1 MPAVVEIRSGAA
13 RRQRS
18 NTAPVGAAGARRGAG
33 QSEGALVFTGPS
45 WSYSSSRRSSGLW
58 RSECRVPVATPASV
72 STRCRTWSTHCFTG
86 QACVETSPHADCRAL
101 WNRRCPRP
109 LVFVQ
114 PALAF
119 VPHLSVCGGCR
130 SATTPSFLSIQC
142 HGLQISPWETL
153 PQIPNHSP
161 TQELA
166 PLEHAPLPVNYC
178 ELLCR
183 TRHFDYAAIVAAWS
197 LYLAFAAQP
206 AANMG

>member
-1 MPAVVEIRSGAA
+1 VPAVVKSARVLHGDKGPIRLPWAPQELAA
-13 RRQRS
+13 AQ
-18 NTAPVGAAGARRGAG
+18 ARARGHW
-33 QSEGALVFTGPS
+33 SFTGPS

-130 SATTPSFLSIQC
+130 SATTRFIFVDPVPRASVAV
-142 HGLQISPWETL
+142 GDPAAD
-153 PQIPNHSP
+153 
-161 TQELA
+161 TQ
-166 PLEHAPLPVNYC
+166 PLPYAGT
-178 ELLCR
+178 R
-183 TRHFDYAAIVAAWS
+183 TS
-197 LYLAFAAQP
+197 
-206 AANMG
+206 

>member
-1 MPAVVEIRSGAA
+1 VPAVVESARVLHGDKGPIRLPWAPQELAA
-13 RRQRS
+13 AQ
-18 NTAPVGAAGARRGAG
+18 ARAR
-33 QSEGALVFTGPS
+33 GALVVYRTIVELLVVP
-45 WSYSSSRRSSGLW
+45 RRSSGLW

-130 SATTPSFLSIQC
+130 SATTRFIFVDPVPRASVAV
-142 HGLQISPWETL
+142 GDPAAD
-153 PQIPNHSP
+153 
-161 TQELA
+161 TQ
-166 PLEHAPLPVNYC
+166 PLPYAGT
-178 ELLCR
+178 R
-183 TRHFDYAAIVAAWS
+183 TS
-197 LYLAFAAQP
+197 
-206 AANMG
+206 